1 MQAGE
6 CSSGIDREQIGG
18 SALKVKKGE
27 FGYLNKR
34 KKEAVIWIILLA
46 AIALA
51 IYIVGLLLNK
61 MSNRNVFTIIAIL
74 FALPIAKQ
82 LVAVIVLFPYHSVGQ
97 ERYQKAA
104 DHLPEKM
111 ELMADLVITS
121 TEHVMH
127 LDFLV
132 LGQNQVIGLLGDG
145 KQQLS
150 EVRSYLKNG
159 VQNWGSDYKVKI
171 VDSEKLFFQELQTI
185 PKADPDPEE
194 EEKVRIY
201 LRSLIV

>member
-1 MQAGE
+1 MKA
-6 CSSGIDREQIGG
+6 
-18 SALKVKKGE
+18 KKGE

-34 KKEAVIWIILLA
+34 KKGAILWIVLLVV
-46 AIALA
+46 IALA
-51 IYIVGLLLNK
+51 IYITGLLLNK
-61 MSNRNVFTIIAIL
+61 MSNRNIFTIIAIL

-82 LVAVIVLFPYHSVGQ
+82 LVAIIVLFPYRSVEQ
-97 ERYQKAA
+97 ERYRKVV

-111 ELMADLVITS
+111 ELMTDLVITS
-121 TEHVMH
+121 SEQVMH

-132 LGQNQVIGLLGDG
+132 LGQNQVIALLGNG

-159 VQNWGSDYKVKI
+159 VHNWGSGYKVKI
-171 VDSEKLFFQELQTI
+171 VDSEKLFMQELQVI
-185 PKADPDPEE
+185 PETEPDPEE
-194 EEKVRIY
+194 EERVRSY

>member
-1 MQAGE
+1 M
-6 CSSGIDREQIGG
+6 
-18 SALKVKKGE
+18 KVRKGE
-27 FGYLNKR
+27 FGYLNRR
-34 KKEAVIWIILLA
+34 KKGALLWIILLVV
-46 AIALA
+46 IALA
-51 IYIVGLLLNK
+51 IYIAGLLLNK

-97 ERYQKAA
+97 ERYRKAV

-111 ELMADLVITS
+111 ELMTDLVITS

-132 LGQNQVIGLLGDG
+132 LGQNQVLGLLGDG

-159 VQNWGSDYKVKI
+159 VHNWGSGYKVKI
-171 VDSEKLFFQELQTI
+171 VDSEKLFLQELQTI
-185 PKADPDPEE
+185 PKAEADPEE
-194 EEKVRIY
+194 EERVRSY
-201 LRSLIV
+201 LYSLIV

>member
-1 MQAGE
+1 MKA
-6 CSSGIDREQIGG
+6 
-18 SALKVKKGE
+18 KKGE
-27 FGYLNKR
+27 FGYLDKR
-34 KKEAVIWIILLA
+34 KKGAMLWIVLLVV
-46 AIALA
+46 IALA

-61 MSNRNVFTIIAIL
+61 MSNRNIFTIIAIL

-97 ERYQKAA
+97 ERYRKVA

-111 ELMADLVITS
+111 ELMTDLVITS

-132 LGQNQVIGLLGDG
+132 LGHNQVIGLLGNG
-145 KQQLS
+145 KQQLP

-159 VQNWGSDYKVKI
+159 VHNWGSDYKVKI
-171 VDSEKLFFQELQTI
+171 VDSEKLFLQELQAI
-185 PKADPDPEE
+185 PKAEPDQEE
-194 EEKVRIY
+194 EERVRSY
-201 LRSLIV
+201 LHSLIV

>member
-1 MQAGE
+1 MKA
-6 CSSGIDREQIGG
+6 
-18 SALKVKKGE
+18 KKGE

-34 KKEAVIWIILLA
+34 KKGAILWVVLLVV
-46 AIALA
+46 IALA
-51 IYIVGLLLNK
+51 IYITGLLLNK
-61 MSNRNVFTIIAIL
+61 MSNRNVFTIMAIL

-82 LVAVIVLFPYHSVGQ
+82 LVAIIVLFPYHPVEQ
-97 ERYQKAA
+97 ERYRKVV

-111 ELMADLVITS
+111 ELMTDLVITS
-121 TEHVMH
+121 SEQVMH

-132 LGQNQVIGLLGDG
+132 LGQNQVIALLGNG

-159 VQNWGSDYKVKI
+159 VHNWGSGYKVKI
-171 VDSEKLFFQELQTI
+171 VDSEKLFLQELQSVSEVE
-185 PKADPDPEE
+185 PDPEE
-194 EEKVRIY
+194 EERVRSY

>member
-1 MQAGE
+1 MKA
-6 CSSGIDREQIGG
+6 
-18 SALKVKKGE
+18 KKGE
-27 FGYLNKR
+27 FGYLNRRKR
-34 KKEAVIWIILLA
+34 GALIWIICLVI
-46 AIALA
+46 IALA
-51 IYIVGLLLNK
+51 IYIAGLLLNK

-74 FALPIAKQ
+74 FALPVAKQ
-82 LVAVIVLFPYHSVGQ
+82 LVAIIVLFPYHSVGQ
-97 ERYQKAA
+97 ERYRKVA

-111 ELMADLVITS
+111 ELMTDLVITS
-121 TEHVMH
+121 SEHVMH

-159 VQNWGSDYKVKI
+159 VHNWGSGYKVKI
-171 VDSEKLFFQELQTI
+171 VDSEKLFLQELQAI
-185 PKADPDPEE
+185 PKAEPDPEE
-194 EEKVRIY
+194 EERVRSY